1 MYVPNKFKIMKKV
14 VVILAIFS
22 FVGFGALGIQNV
34 TAFPSRVEIVKFD
47 KDPKKAGDKKTAVP
61 KDTKATGTKAISADS
76 KVSTSSGSE
85 KSATSKGCT
94 DKDKAGCC
102 SSSPDKK

>member
-1 MYVPNKFKIMKKV
+1 MKKLV
-14 VVILAIFS
+14 VLVAIFS

-34 TAFPSRVEIVKFD
+34 AAFPARVEIVKFD
-47 KDPKKAGDKKTAVP
+47 KNPKKANDKKTVGS
-61 KDTKATGTKAISADS
+61 KDTKATETKAISADS
-76 KVSTSSGSE
+76 KVSTSSSSE
-85 KSATSKGCT
+85 KSATSKECA